1 MTSRAVLTAAGALAI
16 ALAGAGAGAGL
27 YSAIGPTKTKTVVS
41 STTTVDHSQP
51 ASATSGLSIN
61 AIYQR
66 TYQGVVDLQVES
78 NQGFSP
84 FGGGGRSRAEGSGFV
99 YDKRGDIIT
108 NQHVISGATSI
119 NVRFW
124 NGKTY
129 KAKLI
134 DSDSSTD
141 LAVVRVSST
150 PSSML
155 HPLML
160 GDSASVQVGDA
171 VIAIGSPFGLSET
184 VTSGIV
190 SALGRTMDA
199 PNNYTISN
207 SIQTDAPINH
217 GNSGGPLI
225 DTAGRVIGVNA
236 QIQSDSG
243 GSDGV
248 GFAIPANTVKS
259 VVSQIVAGKPVEH
272 AYLGIQVSTPV
283 SARGAGIAEVKPNTP
298 ASRAG
303 LHTGDVIVRLGDN
316 VVTSPGDL
324 SSVIDGAKPG
334 ESLSLTYVRAGKQHM
349 VTVKLG
355 TRPS

>member
-1 MTSRAVLTAAGALAI
+1 MTPRTVITAASALAI

-27 YSAIGPTKTKTVVS
+27 YSAIGPAKTKTVVTE
-41 STTTVDHSQP
+41 TTTVDHSQP

-66 TYQGVVDLQVES
+66 TYQGVVDIQVES
-78 NQGFSP
+78 TQGFSP
-84 FGGGGRSRAEGSGFV
+84 FGGGGTSRAEGSGFV
-99 YDKRGDIIT
+99 YDKRGDIVT
-108 NQHVISGATSI
+108 NQHVVSGANSI
-119 NVRFW
+119 RVRFW

-129 KAKLI
+129 SAKLI

-141 LAVVRVSST
+141 LAVVRVSSA
-150 PSSML
+150 PASML
-155 HPLML
+155 HPLPL
-160 GDSASVQVGDA
+160 GDSSSVQVGDG

-190 SALGRTMDA
+190 SALHRSMDA
-199 PNNYTISN
+199 PNNYTISD

-248 GFAIPANTVKS
+248 GFAIPSNTVRT
-259 VVSQIVAGKPVEH
+259 VASQIVAGKPVEH

-283 SARGAGIAEVKPNTP
+283 AAQGAGVAEVKPNTP

-303 LHTGDVIVRLGDN
+303 LRTGDVIVRLGDK
-316 VVTSPGDL
+316 VITSPEEL
-324 SSVIDGAKPG
+324 SSVIDGAKPSD
-334 ESLSLTYVRAGKQHM
+334 SLSLTYVRGGKQHT